1 MDRSVRFLNAQAL
14 AGGAKGVV
22 VALDDVTVAVGD
34 HKRYEAIAVVVGV
47 GGFVSVRS

>member
-14 AGGAKGVV
+14 TGGSEGVI
-22 VALDDVTVAVGD
+22 VALDDVTVAVDD
-34 HKRYEAIAVVVGV
+34 HERYEAIAVVVGV